1 MQIRNIAIVAHVDH
15 GKTTLVD
22 GLLRQSGTFRDNEIV
37 AERVMDSNPQERE
50 RGITILAKNTAVS
63 WHGIRINIV
72 DTPGHSDFGS
82 EVERVLNMVDA
93 VLLVVDAAEGP
104 MPQTKFVLAK
114 ALSLGLKSLVCI
126 NKIDRKDARTDLV
139 LDEIF
144 DLFVALDAA
153 PWQLDFPHVYAC
165 GREGW
170 AVREIGDPH
179 SDLTPLF
186 EMIVA
191 HCPEPATDRAGP
203 LQFQV
208 STLDYSPFLGRI
220 CIGRIRHGT
229 IRRGMNAVICK
240 ADGTLEPFKVTKL
253 QTFLGLTRVDCDEAS
268 AGDIVALSG
277 AGSATVGDTIC
288 PAEVPAPLPR
298 ISVDEP
304 TISMTFL
311 ANTSP
316 FAGREGRFVTSR
328 QIKERL
334 AREAI
339 SNVGLR
345 IEPGA
350 TADATIVSG
359 RGTLHLSVLIETMRR
374 EGYEMSISQ
383 PQVILKE
390 IHGVVHEPYEEA
402 VILAPESATGVV
414 IQKLSQRGGELR
426 SLRIDEQKQARMTWT
441 IPSRGLIGYRS
452 EFLTD
457 TRGEGTIYHQFSH
470 FGPKQDRLRR
480 RVNGVLVVLE
490 DGKTAAYSLDTLQE
504 RGVMF
509 VGPGEPVYRGQIVG
523 LHSRD
528 NDLVVN
534 PCKEKKA
541 TNVRSSTAEENV
553 LLTPPRQFSLEEA
566 LEFIESDE
574 LVEVTPGSIRLRK
587 RSLDHED
594 RKREARAERREKV

>member
-22 GLLRQSGTFRDNEIV
+22 GLLRQSGTFRDNEVV

-50 RGITILAKNTAVS
+50 RGITILAKNTAVD
-63 WHGIRINIV
+63 WRGVRINIV

-114 ALSLGLKSLVCI
+114 ALALGLKSLVCI
-126 NKIDRKDARTDLV
+126 NKVDRKDARTNLV

-153 PWQLDFPHVYAC
+153 PWQLDFPHIYAC
-165 GREGW
+165 AREGW

-191 HCPEPATDRAGP
+191 HCPEPAADRAGP

-208 STLDYSPFLGRI
+208 STLDYSSFLGRI
-220 CIGRIRHGT
+220 CIGRIRRGT
-229 IRRGMNAVICK
+229 IRRGMNAVTCK
-240 ADGTLEPFKVTKL
+240 ADGTMEPLKVTKL
-253 QTFLGLTRVDCDEAS
+253 QTFHGLTRIDCEEAS

-288 PAEVPAPLPR
+288 PAEEPAPLPR
-298 ISVDEP
+298 VSVDEP

-316 FAGREGRFVTSR
+316 FAGREGRYVTSR

-345 IEPGA
+345 IDPGA
-350 TADATIVSG
+350 TADATIVAG

-390 IHGVVHEPYEEA
+390 INGVVHEPYEEA
-402 VILAPESATGVV
+402 VILAPDSATGIV

-457 TRGEGTIYHQFSH
+457 TRGEGTIYHQFSN

-504 RGVMF
+504 RGQMF
-509 VGPGEPVYRGQIVG
+509 VGPGEPVYRGQVVG

-566 LEFIESDE
+566 LEFIEADE

-594 RKREARAERREKV
+594 RKREARAERREKA